1 MNPLTE
7 KVMASCNLS
16 EQDAE
21 RELRNEAELLMYTEN
36 PMEFC
41 ESLGL
46 DEDDIFSN
54 PEAILAFL

>member
-1 MNPLTE
+1 MNALTE

-16 EQDAE
+16 EQEAE
-21 RELRNEAELLMYTEN
+21 RELRNETEVLMHTHN

-54 PEAILAFL
+54 PEAILAFI